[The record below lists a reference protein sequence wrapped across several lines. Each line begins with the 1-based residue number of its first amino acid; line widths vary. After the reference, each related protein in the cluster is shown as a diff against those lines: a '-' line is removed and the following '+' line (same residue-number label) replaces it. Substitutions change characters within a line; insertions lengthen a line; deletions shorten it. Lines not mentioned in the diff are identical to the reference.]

1 MALFDE
7 PNQELYGSYRDYHP
21 EEIIKQTEIK
31 ELELEIEELRTEIT
45 KLKECLMALKRAVI
59 GW

>member
-1 MALFDE
+1 MSFMEDHPE
-7 PNQELYGSYRDYHP
+7 WYGTYSDYHP

-31 ELELEIEELRTEIT
+31 ELELEIKELRTEVT
-45 KLKECLMALKRAVI
+45 KLKECLVALKHAVI

>member
-1 MALFDE
+1 MQD
-7 PNQELYGSYRDYHP
+7 PNPELYGTYRDYHP

-31 ELELEIEELRTEIT
+31 ELELEIEELRTEVT
-45 KLKECLMALKRAVI
+45 KLKECLVALKRAVI

>member
-7 PNQELYGSYRDYHP
+7 PNPALYGTYSDYHP

-31 ELELEIEELRTEIT
+31 ELELEIEELRTEVT
-45 KLKECLMALKRAVI
+45 KLKGCLGELKRTVI
-59 GW
+59 NW